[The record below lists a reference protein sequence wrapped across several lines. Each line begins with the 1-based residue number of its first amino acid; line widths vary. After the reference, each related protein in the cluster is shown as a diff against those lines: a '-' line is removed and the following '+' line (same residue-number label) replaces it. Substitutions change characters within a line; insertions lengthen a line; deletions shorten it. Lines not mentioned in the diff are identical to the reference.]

1 MAIEDGGGL
10 TRYPTAWTPAGA
22 GEKAIVSTEADE
34 SECTGKWRGGRQHVN
49 RKAPRIFGTDL
60 P

>member
-34 SECTGKWRGGRQHVN
+34 SECTGK
-49 RKAPRIFGTDL
+49 
-60 P
+60 